1 MNINHIFLAF
11 TAVVGTA
18 CGALL
23 IAKPEL
29 RDAAFMPYLWVLL
42 AMAVFEL
49 GMYARFGGAFINV
62 YVRLLGFLLAV
73 VLMVVIPALSG
84 SPGRLF

>member
-1 MNINHIFLAF
+1 MKLNHIFLAF
-11 TAVVGTA
+11 TALVGIA

-23 IAKPEL
+23 VAKPEL
-29 RDAAFMPYLWVLL
+29 RDAAVMPYLWVLI

-49 GMYARFGGAFINV
+49 GMYARFGGMFLSIE
-62 YVRLLGFLLAV
+62 VRMLGFMLAV
-73 VLMVVIPALSG
+73 LFMAGIPFVAG